1 MAHRRIAPAYLF
13 AGPPGVG
20 RRRTAACFALA
31 LVQSPDLALAR
42 QAALQRRIQQ
52 DNHPDVLWLT
62 PTYLHQ
68 GKLFTVAAAEAAGLR
83 RKSPPQVR
91 LEQIRQL
98 ASFLSR
104 PPLEAPRAVVI
115 IEGAETMAEAA
126 ANGLLKTLEEPGQ
139 ATLILLAPGIN
150 ALLPTLVSRCQ
161 IIPFLRLDPAAMAQV
176 LAQAGHSA
184 IQQQPQVLA
193 MAQGSPGMAIQAAQ
207 QRQTMPPE
215 LLARLE
221 TPPSSLRDALDRGRQ
236 VAKALDPEQQLW
248 LADYLQQCYWQGQIQ
263 GVPRLRL
270 LEQTKGHLRR
280 YGQPRLVW
288 EVTWMGLWQL
298 AQTGI
303 APMPGGR

>member
-1 MAHRRIAPAYLF
+1 
-13 AGPPGVG
+13 VG

-31 LVQSPDLALAR
+31 LVQGADGSPGR

-52 DNHPDVLWLT
+52 DNHPDVLWLA

-68 GKLFTVAAAEAAGLR
+68 GKLFTVAEAETAGLR

-98 ASFLSR
+98 APFLSR
-104 PPLEAPRAVVI
+104 PPLEAPQAVVI

-176 LAQAGHSA
+176 LVQAGHSD
-184 IQQQPQVLA
+184 IQQQPRVLA
-193 MAQGSPGMAIQAAQ
+193 MAQGSPGLAIQAAQ

-215 LLARLE
+215 LLAHLE
-221 TPPSSLRDALDRGRQ
+221 TPPHSLRDALDRGRQ
-236 VAKALDPEQQLW
+236 VAKALDTEQQLW
-248 LADYLQQCYWQGQIQ
+248 LVDYLQQGYWHAATAQGSPQ
-263 GVPRLRL
+263 GVPQLRL
-270 LEQTKGHLRR
+270 LERAKGHLRR
-280 YGQPRLVW
+280 YVQPRLVW
-288 EVTWMGLWQL
+288 EVTWMELWQL
-298 AQTGI
+298 TQTGESSG
-303 APMPGGR
+303 ARGR